1 MAVTI
6 KDLLNLEIMQNFK
19 IVAGEKGLNRAV
31 TATEILD
38 FEFMQEGEEYRA
50 NSFEGN
56 SLVLS
61 SLLFAKDDP
70 ALVLVTIKKLISQNV
85 QVLA

>member
-38 FEFMQEGEEYRA
+38 FEFM
-50 NSFEGN
+50 
-56 SLVLS
+56 
-61 SLLFAKDDP
+61 
-70 ALVLVTIKKLISQNV
+70 
-85 QVLA
+85 

>member
-38 FEFMQEGEEYRA
+38 FEFMQEPT
-50 NSFEGN
+50 
-56 SLVLS
+56 VLKATVWCFPVCF
-61 SLLFAKDDP
+61 LPKMIRRWCL
-70 ALVLVTIKKLISQNV
+70 
-85 QVLA
+85 